1 MCLSKCSA
9 EARQAFAWAAALV
22 NLRNFHLFLR
32 LSTDKFSRI
41 CYIKEVLIKSGMQ
54 ITQTDFSSGG
64 CRPQDCTKVTQE
76 YLMYFKEF
84 SCNKTE
90 NMQVRCVPRFI
101 QRFLKCI
108 KNRNGENGG
117 KHLCR
122 KV

>member
-1 MCLSKCSA
+1 MRRFC
-9 EARQAFAWAAALV
+9 FW
-22 NLRNFHLFLR
+22 LR
-32 LSTDKFSRI
+32 
-41 CYIKEVLIKSGMQ
+41 EVLIKSGVQ

-101 QRFLKCI
+101 QRFLSTK
-108 KNRNGENGG
+108 KRKQVYRNGNDY
-117 KHLCR
+117 
-122 KV
+122 